1 MVPFIEAIQKA
12 KTIKDLPLGLQ
23 ATHQAFNE
31 LLYQEHDAPLVL
43 DAAMITAIDQARLI
57 TEDFVALPAI
67 EDTDYINEVL
77 ETMENAIA
85 AFIKDELA
93 PEEFWNYSLNLAH
106 LIHYLSGIVN
116 YFNDNALEFGEKG
129 DDPPVSVRLDADGN
143 IQLYARLQG
152 GEDGLSM
159 ESAQQLQAKFEDQ
172 IKDPQST
179 ATDLINI
186 AGKLLTGQR
195 FEEAIELLEQIVERF
210 HEEKGEC
217 FNTIGACY
225 YYLNQYERAI
235 QYYMDALEEGGNEE
249 RVSYNVWE
257 SCEALIKA
265 LEDRNEKMKWKFFF
279 EEHFPNS
286 DLKLTV

>member
-12 KTIKDLPLGLQ
+12 KTIEDLSLGLQ

-31 LLYQEHDAPLVL
+31 LLYQEHEAPLVL
-43 DAAMITAIDQARLI
+43 DAATITAIDQARLL

-85 AFIKDELA
+85 AFIKDEIA
-93 PEEFWNYSLNLAH
+93 PEEFWDYCLNLAH

-129 DDPPVSVRLDADGN
+129 DDPPVSVHLDADGN
-143 IQLYARLQG
+143 IQLYGRLEG

-159 ESAQQLQAKFEDQ
+159 EAAQQLQSKFEDQ

-195 FEEAIELLEQIVERF
+195 FEEAIELLEQVVERF
-210 HEEKGEC
+210 PKEKGEC
-217 FNTIGACY
+217 LNTIGACH
-225 YYLNQYERAI
+225 YYLQNYEQAI
-235 QYYMDALEEGGNEE
+235 KHYMEALEEGGNQE
-249 RVSYNVWE
+249 RVAYNVWE
-257 SCEALIKA
+257 SCEALIKSV
-265 LEDRNEKMKWKFFF
+265 EDRNEKMKWKFFF
-279 EEHFPNS
+279 KEHFPNS
-286 DLKLTV
+286 DLKLVL